1 MEVDPNDA
9 TAHQWY
15 AQDLATIGGRE
26 AEALAEI
33 SRAHQ
38 LDPQSLIISQ
48 AVGQI
53 YDFARRFDDAIAVC
67 KKVANENPTFAEAHD
82 CLRIAYRGKR
92 MYREFIEEWR
102 IFGKLTGDSNESAF
116 AAALEQGFHSGG
128 WKGAVTKGIE
138 VREAQ
143 RKRGYSSAF

>member
-1 MEVDPNDA
+1 
-9 TAHQWY
+9 
-15 AQDLATIGGRE
+15 
-26 AEALAEI
+26 
-33 SRAHQ
+33 
-38 LDPQSLIISQ
+38 
-48 AVGQI
+48 
-53 YDFARRFDDAIAVC
+53 
-67 KKVANENPTFAEAHD
+67 
-82 CLRIAYRGKR
+82 

-143 RKRGYSSAF
+143 RKRGYSSAFEIATLYAELGDKEQAFRWLDTAYQERAPEMEGLKTDFTLDPLRSDPRLAEFVRKVGLPQ